1 MPPNLGVFYTIF
13 IIPFF
18 VGLTHLRKFIK
29 KEFFGLFI
37 FLIAILPIAAA
48 LTGDEYYPLR
58 VLSLL
63 WIIGLITSVGA
74 FVILDSLTNKGWR
87 FLILTAVIVQSLF
100 SLYISYF
107 ILFKYERARDY
118 ANSSVIFINDY
129 LKNYKGYK
137 ILVDSARNPGMGL
150 RIAYLTSYDPL
161 DLQKKLRTQLKTP
174 YYSGDVSLYEDY
186 SMEAIEFKCLDWGEV
201 DCTPK
206 LLVIGDIMSVSQSQA
221 KDHNLNFEFE
231 IRDISGYDG
240 LVAYT
245 TNPLRRC
252 QDPKP

>member
-1 MPPNLGVFYTIF
+1 
-13 IIPFF
+13 
-18 VGLTHLRKFIK
+18 
-29 KEFFGLFI
+29 
-37 FLIAILPIAAA
+37 
-48 LTGDEYYPLR
+48 
-58 VLSLL
+58 
-63 WIIGLITSVGA
+63 
-74 FVILDSLTNKGWR
+74 
-87 FLILTAVIVQSLF
+87 
-100 SLYISYF
+100 
-107 ILFKYERARDY
+107 
-118 ANSSVIFINDY
+118 
-129 LKNYKGYK
+129 
-137 ILVDSARNPGMGL
+137 MGL